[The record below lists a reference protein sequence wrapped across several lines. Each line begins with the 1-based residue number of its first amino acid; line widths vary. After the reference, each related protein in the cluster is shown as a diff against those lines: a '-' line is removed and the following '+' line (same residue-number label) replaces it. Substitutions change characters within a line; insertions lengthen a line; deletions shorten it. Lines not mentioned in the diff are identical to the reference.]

1 MEPIT
6 KEEYEGWSQDP
17 VTRKVLKQ
25 LENKLLGLTSELST
39 GKTLNED
46 SAESTLAAT
55 AKAVG
60 KIEGINEIFKID
72 VE

>member
-6 KEEYEGWSQDP
+6 KEEYESWAQDS
-17 VTRKVLKQ
+17 VTRKVIIQ
-25 LENKLLGLTSELST
+25 LELKILNIEQQLAQ

-55 AKAVG
+55 AKAIG

-72 VE
+72 IE